1 MGHDETRKYIHDLAN
16 SISIVDASLN
26 RAMTLLVR
34 SNPQL
39 KDEIERLKKA
49 DEYVKKTITTIREL
63 REHVHQQIREDAS
76 KQS

>member
-26 RAMTLLVR
+26 RVLTLLSR

-39 KDEIERLKKA
+39 KDEIDRLKKA
-49 DEYVKKTITTIREL
+49 DEYVKKTITTIRDL
-63 REHVHQQIREDAS
+63 REHVHNQIREES
-76 KQS
+76 NQ